1 MNGQDHIDSDPAVLA
16 GKPVIKG
23 TRLSVDFLLGL
34 LAEGWL
40 ESALLENYPQLSR
53 QSLQAVFAFSAECM
67 REEAIYPLKTGA
79 GH

>member
-1 MNGQDHIDSDPAVLA
+1 MNWQNHIDSDAAVLA

-34 LAEGWL
+34 LAQGWS
-40 ESALLENYPQLSR
+40 ESEILENYPQLSR
-53 QSLQAVFAFSAECM
+53 LSLQAVFAFSAECM
-67 REEAIYPLKTGA
+67 REEAIYPLQSGA